1 MATNMPPHNLT
12 EVIDA
17 SLALIANPETTID
30 EIMTIIKGPDFPT
43 GGIIF
48 DSLNIKEVY
57 SKGRG
62 GIIMRGK
69 VHMEQNKKKEDMI
82 VIDEIPYQVNKS
94 TLVAK
99 IGDLVNDKKLD
110 GVIDL
115 TDESSKNVTRVTIV
129 LRK

>member
-1 MATNMPPHNLT
+1 
-12 EVIDA
+12 
-17 SLALIANPETTID
+17 
-30 EIMTIIKGPDFPT
+30 
-43 GGIIF
+43 
-48 DSLNIKEVY
+48 
-57 SKGRG
+57 
-62 GIIMRGK
+62 MRGK
-69 VHMEQNKKKEDMI
+69 VHMEQNKKKEDVI